1 VRLGKEVQ
9 ALPRSDGVNA
19 SESVAAATFYVA
31 LAATVGGA
39 IVLARGA
46 VERVVGGKRLGFVLL
61 GIGLA
66 GIAIAIAFYATGPRR
81 MLPF

>member
-1 VRLGKEVQ
+1 M
-9 ALPRSDGVNA
+9 PRGDGVGA
-19 SESVAAATFYVA
+19 SEGFAAAAFYVA

-39 IVLARGA
+39 MMLARGA
-46 VERVVGGKRLGFVLL
+46 VERATGGKRFAFVLL

-66 GIAIAIAFYATGPRR
+66 GIAVSVVAYLTGPRR